1 MALED
6 VAYTL
11 HTGTDAKK
19 SDGTTGA
26 QSDTLGLL
34 RPAIGLLI
42 HADATGDIKV
52 GFPDGSVTTIEEG
65 QVSKGSVIPMRFN
78 QVFDTGTT
86 LGNGDFRIATAKY

>member
-1 MALED
+1 MALQD

-11 HTGTDAKK
+11 PKGSEALK
-19 SDGTTGA
+19 SNGVAGA
-26 QSDTLGLL
+26 QSDTLTLL